1 MSCQVSTAIRTPQAL
16 RWLTGQAVGAEE
28 DAALFVGVDWGGRH
42 HDVCVL
48 DQDGGVLAARRIP
61 DGLAGAGE
69 LHALVAGH
77 AEGPGLVA
85 VGIETDRGLLVGTL
99 LAAGYQVYAV
109 KFAGGGPLPRPPPGR
124 AG

>member
-48 DQDGGVLAARRIP
+48 DQDGVVLAARRIA
-61 DGLAGAGE
+61 DGLAGATE

-77 AEGPGLVA
+77 AGW
-85 VGIETDRGLLVGTL
+85 D
-99 LAAGYQVYAV
+99 
-109 KFAGGGPLPRPPPGR
+109 GR
-124 AG
+124 AGRLDGSIPAVSGTAQPAGSAARLDRA